1 MHNMNINDFAIQ
13 E

>member
-1 MHNMNINDFAIQ
+1 MNINDFAIQ